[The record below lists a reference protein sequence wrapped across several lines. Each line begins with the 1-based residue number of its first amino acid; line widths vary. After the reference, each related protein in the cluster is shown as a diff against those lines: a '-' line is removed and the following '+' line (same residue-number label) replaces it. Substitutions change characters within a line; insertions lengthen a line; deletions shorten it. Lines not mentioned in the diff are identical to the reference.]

1 MKLLGGKKKILPLKK
16 LHCISSAG
24 WKCFVAEYF
33 LQNMRIAK
41 LTSPDAALESGLSAS
56 HIQRDTF
63 LTAMCSSQCGHPGK
77 TGLIF
82 LRFLHIGWE
91 KTLEKQ
97 THISLTAQLQ
107 ETCMD
112 FWGWRI
118 HYLVRDPSGLGK
130 RSCTQGKVWAARRI
144 WCPGG
149 VANRLSKRFLS
160 YIKFV

>member
-16 LHCISSAG
+16 LHCISSAA

-82 LRFLHIGWE
+82 LPFLLRENTG
-91 KTLEKQ
+91 KTD
-97 THISLTAQLQ
+97 THFPHSTATRDLHGFLRMAYTLFGAGSLWSWKAL
-107 ETCMD
+107 
-112 FWGWRI
+112 
-118 HYLVRDPSGLGK
+118 LDPGKGLGCQADLVSQ
-130 RSCTQGKVWAARRI
+130 R
-144 WCPGG
+144 GG
-149 VANRLSKRFLS
+149 
-160 YIKFV
+160 